1 MIRRPPRSTLFPYT
15 TLFRSLV
22 HRARGGRQAPPD
34 RGRRRDAREA
44 PGRAAPRTG
53 ARRPVLRLVVP
64 VALARLGLLAE
75 VRSGRAAG
83 AARALRPAQQP
94 AAGAPRGP
102 RHGSGRAQA
111 GIPP

>member
-53 ARRPVLRLVVP
+53 ARRAVLRLVVP

-75 VRSGRAAG
+75 GRGIRAAG
-83 AARALRPAQQP
+83 AARALRRAQQP
-94 AAGAPRGP
+94 AARARRVP
-102 RHGSGRAQA
+102 RHDPVRPPA
-111 GIPP
+111 G